1 MSFKEASVED
11 SIYTRTSAVI
21 GDEAVQSLR
30 DSSVIVFG
38 VGGVGGF
45 AVEALA
51 RSGVGRIAVVDM
63 DTVAPSNLNRQIIA
77 THSTIGMPKVE
88 AIKQRIVDINP
99 SCAVETHEI
108 FYSEENADAI
118 DLRSYDYVLDCIDS
132 VKSKLYLIEE
142 SAKLGVPI
150 ISSMGTG
157 NKLDP
162 TRFQIT
168 DISKTYGDPLAKVV
182 RCELR
187 KRGINHLKVVFS
199 DEEPK
204 SIAGGRTPGSLAFV
218 PSVAGLVMASAV
230 VRDLIAKALPR

>member
-1 MSFKEASVED
+1 MED
-11 SIYTRTSAVI
+11 SIYTRTLAVI
-21 GDEAVQSLR
+21 GEEAVERLKN
-30 DSSVIVFG
+30 SSVIVFG

-51 RSGVGRIAVVDM
+51 RVGVGKIAVVDM

-77 THSTIGMPKVE
+77 AHSTLGMPKVE

-99 SCAVETHEI
+99 TCDVETYEI
-108 FYSEENADAI
+108 FYSEENADEI
-118 DLRSYDYVLDCIDS
+118 DLTAYDYILDCIDS
-132 VKSKLYLIEE
+132 VKSKLYLIEK
-142 SAKLGVPI
+142 SIKLGTPI

-162 TRFQIT
+162 TRLTVT
-168 DISKTYGDPLAKVV
+168 DISKTYNDPLSKVV

-204 SIAGGRTPGSLAFV
+204 SVKRGRTPGSLSFV
-218 PSVAGLVMASAV
+218 PSAAGLIMASAV
-230 VRDLIAKALPR
+230 VRDLIG

>member
-1 MSFKEASVED
+1 MED

-21 GDEAVQSLR
+21 GEEAVLR
-30 DSSVIVFG
+30 LKGSSVIVFG

-51 RSGVGRIAVVDM
+51 RVGIGKIAVVDM

-77 THSTIGMPKVE
+77 THSTLGMPKVE
-88 AIKQRIVDINP
+88 AIRQRIVDINP
-99 SCAVETHEI
+99 SCEVRTYEM
-108 FYSEENADAI
+108 FYSEENANEI
-118 DLRSYDYVLDCIDS
+118 DLSEFDYVLDCIDS
-132 VKSKLYLIEE
+132 VKSKLYLIEKSKE
-142 SAKLGVPI
+142 SSIPI

-162 TRFQIT
+162 TRFVVT
-168 DISKTYGDPLAKVV
+168 DISKTYNDPLSKVV
-182 RCELR
+182 RVELR

-218 PSVAGLVMASAV
+218 PSVAGLIMASEV
-230 VRDLIAKALPR
+230 VKDLIG

>member
-1 MSFKEASVED
+1 MHAANFKEDGVED
-11 SIYTRTSAVI
+11 SIYTRTEAVI
-21 GDEAVQSLR
+21 GKDAVDRLKSC
-30 DSSVIVFG
+30 SVIVFG

-51 RSGVGRIAVVDM
+51 RVGIGKIAVVDM

-77 THSTIGMPKVE
+77 THSTLGMPKVD

-99 SCAVETHEI
+99 SCEVKTYEM
-108 FYSEENADAI
+108 FYSEENAAEI
-118 DLRSYDYVLDCIDS
+118 DLSEFDYVLDCIDS
-132 VKSKLYLIEE
+132 VKSKLYLIEKSKE
-142 SAKLGVPI
+142 AGTPI

-162 TRFQIT
+162 TRFTVT
-168 DISKTYGDPLAKVV
+168 DISKTYNDPLAKVV

-187 KRGINHLKVVFS
+187 KRGIMHLKVVFS

-230 VRDLIAKALPR
+230 VKDLIG

>member
-1 MSFKEASVED
+1 MED
-11 SIYTRTSAVI
+11 SIYTRTAAVI
-21 GDEAVQSLR
+21 GEEAVERLKR
-30 DSSVIVFG
+30 SSVIVFG

-51 RSGVGRIAVVDM
+51 RSGVGKIAVVDM

-77 THSTIGMPKVE
+77 AHSTIGMPKVD

-99 SCAVETHEI
+99 LCEVKAFNF
-108 FYSEENADAI
+108 FYSEETSREV
-118 DLRSYDYVLDCIDS
+118 DLSQYDYILDCIDS
-132 VKSKLYLIEE
+132 VKSKLHLIEK
-142 SAKLGVPI
+142 ATALGVRI
-150 ISSMGTG
+150 ISSMGSG

-162 TRFQIT
+162 TRFTVT
-168 DISKTYGDPLAKVV
+168 DISKTYNDPLAKVV

-199 DEEPK
+199 DEEPR
-204 SIAGGRTPGSLAFV
+204 SVAGGRTPGSLAFV

-230 VRDLIAKALPR
+230 VRELAGV